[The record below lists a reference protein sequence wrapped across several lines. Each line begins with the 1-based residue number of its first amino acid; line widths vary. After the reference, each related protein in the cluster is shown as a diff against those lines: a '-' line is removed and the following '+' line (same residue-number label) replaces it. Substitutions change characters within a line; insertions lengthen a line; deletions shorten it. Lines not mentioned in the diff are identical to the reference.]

1 MNTDKLTRQ
10 VIAKMLKEN
19 TGTHFLDS
27 GSAYGRHWQHNQV
40 REFEN
45 ENPVSLTFKYKSID
59 YTLNIY
65 HFLCNALE
73 YNKGLTNSFYT
84 FEKKQSEYD
93 DYSEIIDN
101 WIKYKGYTSILSEYT
116 YNQENMLSQ
125 DFIFNLISIEDN
137 RNYDLYDT
145 THCILQIHGG
155 CDARGG
161 FTAPK
166 VFDVDIDSL
175 LNYASGYISCQN
187 GHSWYTDDGYHW
199 YSDQDNTKLNE
210 YDFLEYDEWIESEE
224 YQELSSKQIIIP
236 DEQIAM
242 FSDYNPKVI
251 NPVKLPLGMIL
262 ILEDGNALCP
272 LCSAELMA

>member
-84 FEKKQSEYD
+84 FDKE
-93 DYSEIIDN
+93 
-101 WIKYKGYTSILSEYT
+101 
-116 YNQENMLSQ
+116 
-125 DFIFNLISIEDN
+125 
-137 RNYDLYDT
+137 
-145 THCILQIHGG
+145 
-155 CDARGG
+155 
-161 FTAPK
+161 
-166 VFDVDIDSL
+166 
-175 LNYASGYISCQN
+175 
-187 GHSWYTDDGYHW
+187 
-199 YSDQDNTKLNE
+199 TKR
-210 YDFLEYDEWIESEE
+210 I
-224 YQELSSKQIIIP
+224 
-236 DEQIAM
+236 
-242 FSDYNPKVI
+242 
-251 NPVKLPLGMIL
+251 
-262 ILEDGNALCP
+262 
-272 LCSAELMA
+272 